1 MKTCPTWYYEI
12 NKMKKKKSL
21 DVRTVGIAY
30 L

>member
-12 NKMKKKKSL
+12 NKMKKKSL
-21 DVRTVGIAY
+21 DVRTVAIAY